1 MDLRPYR
8 RVGLLRYKIPPNPHY
23 RAHSVIPAQAGI
35 QGRRGRSVATIP
47 FLHTPISH
55 GVGRR
60 TAEVVAA
67 EMGTDME
74 RFPAPGHL
82 ASWAGVCPG
91 NRRSGE
97 KRRRSPVR
105 KGNNWLKP
113 APVFTRAGFGGG
125 GQGRRTD
132 QDLSGSPIPAPRPAH
147 WGQAGGGAVE
157 SANKLVVEARLKA
170 PGMNWAGEHVDPMAA
185 LRTVV
190 CSGRWG
196 EVWPQI
202 NQRLGEKAREQAVG
216 RQAKPSP
223 QESAVAK
230 EACRAN
236 TGPAARSSA
245 ELTPQSFGENHEQN
259 RKPSAATE
267 RRPTAPGAV

>member
-1 MDLRPYR
+1 MRILDWRHAAEHLA
-8 RVGLLRYKIPPNPHY
+8 
-23 RAHSVIPAQAGI
+23 RAGQVACGAGTAAAGEWLGI
-35 QGRRGRSVATIP
+35 QLRQ
-47 FLHTPISH
+47 LKH
-55 GVGRR
+55 GEPEDMLRNLR
-60 TAEVVAA
+60 ALCRDLAEGNETDGGAAKVVKGSL
-67 EMGTDME
+67 EY
-74 RFPAPGHL
+74 L
-82 ASWAGVCPG
+82 
-91 NRRSGE
+91 E
-97 KRRRSPVR
+97 KRRERIRYAEFQANGYPI
-105 KGNNWLKP
+105 
-113 APVFTRAGFGGG
+113 
-125 GQGRRTD
+125 
-132 QDLSGSPIPAPRPAH
+132 GS
-147 WGQAGGGAVE
+147 GAVE
-157 SANKLVVEARLKA
+157 SANKLVVEARLKGS
-170 PGMNWAGEHVDPMAA
+170 GMHWAGEHVNPMVA

-216 RQAKPSP
+216 PQAKPSP